1 MDINRLGGLEIL
13 GDYRQ
18 TQQRLTDTLDR
29 LATSQRASKPG
40 KDPVLWQEVEGLR
53 AYVERLSGFSDN
65 LNRGAASVEVSL
77 SSMEA
82 ARSHLGQ
89 LEKELRTAFAEPS
102 GSPART
108 AALKTYNELHRYVD
122 DTARAPDP
130 GARRLLSDPAEVEGA
145 GDVEIRA
152 GDNGFMLRLRSR
164 EIHTGAEGL
173 NLPRAGEPPPSEREK
188 DPQARPLIAN
198 IEQATDEEIED
209 MIRYL
214 ESAKEDLA
222 AKQNGL
228 ALDARAIEDAQD
240 LNEAFVSRNQSQ
252 AEALSVPDLNAEAVL
267 AQSMQLKNTLAL
279 NGLAG
284 LNGTRE
290 LALQLLRP

>member
-1 MDINRLGGLEIL
+1 MDVNRLGGLEIL

-29 LATSQRASKPG
+29 LATGQRASKPG
-40 KDPVLWQEVEGLR
+40 KDPVLWREVEGLR

-65 LNRGAASVEVSL
+65 LNRGAASVEVAL

-102 GSPART
+102 GSQART
-108 AALKTYNELHRYVD
+108 AALKAYNELHRYVD
-122 DTARAPDP
+122 DTARAPDV
-130 GARRLLSDPAEVEGA
+130 GARRLLSDPAEVGGA
-145 GDVEIRA
+145 GDLEIRA

-164 EIHTGAEGL
+164 EIHAGAEGL
-173 NLPRAGEPPPSEREK
+173 NLPRAGEAPPSEREK
-188 DPQARPLIAN
+188 DPQARPLIAD
-198 IEQATDEEIED
+198 IEEATDEEIED

-214 ESAKEDLA
+214 ETAKEDLA
-222 AKQNGL
+222 AKRNGL

-240 LNEAFVSRNQSQ
+240 LNEAFVYRNQSQ